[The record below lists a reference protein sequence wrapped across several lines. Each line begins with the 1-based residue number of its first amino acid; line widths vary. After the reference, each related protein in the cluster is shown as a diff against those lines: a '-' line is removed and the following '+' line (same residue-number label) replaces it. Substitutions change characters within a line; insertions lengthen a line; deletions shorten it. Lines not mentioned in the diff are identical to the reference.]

1 MCSKSDTVFKKQL
14 RILKQNFI
22 QAILSVLI
30 LTFLISGFFGCAFEE
45 GERKPVKPVNTVWPL
60 PPAEPKIKFV
70 GIIESKD
77 DLQPGA
83 KSGWLKNFIGGGE
96 DVGGRLIRPYGVTVD
111 KEGRIY
117 VTDVGRVFVFDR
129 KSGSLSFI
137 GDKAG
142 KGQLKMPIGAAVTAD
157 GKVYVSDV
165 TAQKLFVY
173 NRNGEFIRAIGQA
186 GELKNPS
193 GMAVDSANDRL
204 YVADAKINTVRA
216 YTLDG
221 KFLFVIEGLEAD
233 KGKLS
238 FPTNIA
244 VGSHGNIYVVDTG
257 NFRVQVYNSE
267 GKFLKTISGSKPKL
281 FVRPKGIAIDS
292 EGNMYVVDAA
302 LQKIFIFDKEGN
314 FFLEVGE
321 GGMEPGQFS
330 VPAGIAADAEDRIYV
345 VDQLNARVQVFQY
358 LGEKWKA
365 LQLHQK

>member
-1 MCSKSDTVFKKQL
+1 MAGTFGNALFKKQL
-14 RILKQNFI
+14 RILKQDFI

-30 LTFLISGFFGCAFEE
+30 LALLMSGFWGCAFEE
-45 GERKPVKPVNTVWPL
+45 VERKPGKPVNTVWPL

-70 GIIESKD
+70 EIIESKD
-77 DLQPGA
+77 DLQPGT
-83 KSGWLKNFIGGGE
+83 KSGWLKNFIGGEE
-96 DVGGRLIRPYGVTVD
+96 DIENRLRRPYGVAID
-111 KEGRIY
+111 RDGRIY
-117 VTDVGRVFVFDR
+117 VADVGRVFVFD
-129 KSGSLSFI
+129 KKNNSLSFI
-137 GDKAG
+137 GDRVG
-142 KGQLKMPIGAAVTAD
+142 TGQLKMPIGVAVAPD

-165 TAQKLFVY
+165 TSKRIFIY
-173 NRNGEFIRAIGQA
+173 NRSGEFIKAIGHA

-193 GMAVDSANDRL
+193 GIAVDSAKDRL
-204 YVADAKINTVRA
+204 YVADTRINSVRA

-221 KFLFVIEGLEAD
+221 RFLFAIEGLEAD

-244 VGSHGNIYVVDTG
+244 VDSHGNIYVVDTG

-267 GKFLKTISGSKPKL
+267 GKFLKTISGSKPKS

-321 GGMEPGQFS
+321 AGMEPGQFS
-330 VPAGIAADAEDRIYV
+330 MPAGIAADAEDRIYV

-358 LGEKWKA
+358 LGEKWKKK
-365 LQLHQK
+365 QTK

>member
-1 MCSKSDTVFKKQL
+1 MKSFAFLQL
-14 RILKQNFI
+14 CILFNLFFI
-22 QAILSVLI
+22 
-30 LTFLISGFFGCAFEE
+30 TGCAFEE
-45 GERKPVKPVNTVWPL
+45 AEIRPEKPLVTAWPL
-60 PPAEPKIKFV
+60 PPAQPKIKFV
-70 GIIESKD
+70 EMLSSETKMKRD
-77 DLQPGA
+77 A
-83 KSGWLKNFIGGGE
+83 KKGSWLARFIGGEE
-96 DVGGRLIRPYGVTVD
+96 DESGGGGLIRPYGVAVD

-117 VTDVGRVFVFDR
+117 VADIGKVWVFD
-129 KSGSLSFI
+129 KKNKSLSLI

-142 KGQLKMPIGAAVTAD
+142 PGQLKMPIGAAVTAD

-165 TAQKLFVY
+165 SSERIFIY
-173 NRNGEFIRAIGQA
+173 NRNGEFIKAIGYA

-193 GMAVDSANDRL
+193 GLAVDAERERL
-204 YVADAKINTVRA
+204 YVADPKLNSVRA

-221 KFLFVIEGLEAD
+221 RFLFGVEGLEAD

-244 VGSHGNIYVVDTG
+244 VDSQGNIYVVDTG

-267 GKFLKTISGSKPKL
+267 GKFLKTISGIKPRS

-302 LQKIFIFDKEGN
+302 LQKFFIFDKEGN

-321 GGMEPGQFS
+321 GGMEPGQFFM
-330 VPAGIAADAEDRIYV
+330 PAGIAVDAEDRIYV

-365 LQLHQK
+365 LQVHQK

>member
-1 MCSKSDTVFKKQL
+1 MHFKSVKSYKRVNSFKLKLLQL
-14 RILKQNFI
+14 
-22 QAILSVLI
+22 LI
-30 LTFLISGFFGCAFEE
+30 LFNLFFITGCAFEE
-45 GERKPVKPVNTVWPL
+45 VERMPEKPVNTVWPL
-60 PPAEPKIKFV
+60 PPAEPKIKF
-70 GIIESKD
+70 GEIIASKD
-77 DLQPGA
+77 DLQPRA
-83 KSGWLKNFIGGGE
+83 KSGWLKDFIGGEE
-96 DVGGRLIRPYGVTVD
+96 DIEGRLIRPYGVTVD

-129 KSGSLSFI
+129 NSGSLSFM
-137 GDKAG
+137 GDKPGA
-142 KGQLKMPIGAAVTAD
+142 GQLKMPIGVAVSSD
-157 GKVYVSDV
+157 GSVYVSDV

-173 NRNGEFIRAIGQA
+173 NRSGAFIRAIGRA
-186 GELKNPS
+186 GELKSPS
-193 GMAVDSANDRL
+193 GIAVDSAKDRL
-204 YVADAKINTVRA
+204 YVADTRINAVRA

-221 KFLFVIEGLEAD
+221 ISLFVIEGLEAD

-244 VGSHGNIYVVDTG
+244 VDSHGNIYVVDTG

-267 GKFLKTISGSKPKL
+267 GKFLRTISSGSKPKS
-281 FVRPKGIAIDS
+281 FVRPKGITIDS

-330 VPAGIAADAEDRIYV
+330 MPAGIAADADDRIYV
-345 VDQLNARVQVFQY
+345 VDQFNARVQVFQY

-365 LQLHQK
+365 LQLRQKQEAH